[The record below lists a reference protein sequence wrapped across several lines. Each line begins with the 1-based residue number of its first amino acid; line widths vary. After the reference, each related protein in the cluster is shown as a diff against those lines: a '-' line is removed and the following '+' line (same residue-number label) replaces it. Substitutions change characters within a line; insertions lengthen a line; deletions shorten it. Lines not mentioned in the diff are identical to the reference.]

1 MEKPSE
7 FFNNLF
13 SSRNSKFKFLRTNKA
28 ILMKSVSIM
37 SAPAIVGMIL
47 FYYWPIFEAFRYSF
61 LQYNLIARTSTF
73 VGFDNFRDLLNDPLV
88 FISFRVTFLFFLI
101 KVPLQMASGLGL
113 ALLVRNNTKGIGL
126 LRTIILL
133 PTVTSMV
140 VVTVVWGFM
149 YHPSTGL
156 FNSFL
161 NAIGLPSQKFLT
173 SPTQAL
179 PSIVVLTLW
188 KDVGLT
194 MLFYL
199 AGLLGISTEF
209 YEAAKIDGANGW
221 QQFRFITVPALRR
234 THLFILVTSTISAF
248 RVFDP
253 VYLTTQGG
261 PINATRVILIL
272 IYNNAFRFHRLGYA
286 SAITVVLVLI
296 LVVISGIQ
304 FYLTREKHSKPKIK
318 RSTYKAK
325 NVPYV

>member
-1 MEKPSE
+1 MKRIKANEK
-7 FFNNLF
+7 NLF
-13 SSRNSKFKFLRTNKA
+13 SKKIFKFKFLKKKNT
-28 ILMKSVSIM
+28 IIMKSVILM
-37 SAPAIVGMIL
+37 SVPAITGIIL
-47 FYYWPIFEAFRYSF
+47 FYYWPIVEAFRYSF

-73 VGFDNFRDLLNDPLV
+73 IGFDNYRELINDQMV
-88 FISFRVTFLFFLI
+88 FTSFRVTFTFFLM
-101 KVPLQMASGLGL
+101 KVPLQMALGLGL
-113 ALLVRNNTKGIGL
+113 ALLVKKNSMGIGL

-149 YHPSTGL
+149 YHPTTGL

-161 NAIGLPSQKFLT
+161 NAVGIPSQKFLT

-179 PSIVVLTLW
+179 PSIVALTLW

-199 AGLLGISTEF
+199 AGLLGISNEL

-221 QQFRFITVPALRR
+221 QQLRYITIPTLRR
-234 THLFILVTSTISAF
+234 THLFILVTSTIAAF

-286 SAITVVLVLI
+286 SAISVVFVLVL
-296 LVVISGIQ
+296 VIIGGIQ
-304 FYLTREKHSKPKIK
+304 FYITRERTTKPKVR
-318 RSTYKAK
+318 RSSYKAK
-325 NVPYV
+325 KVPYL